1 MNSVYRD
8 IEDGLREELQ
18 QRVGRQRFQLWFRD
32 TAVVSV
38 SADAVTLAVPNDV
51 HCTWLQYTYADELQD
66 ACDEVLGEGIEVRLE
81 VSAEQERRRL
91 MREHLPQRPRDW
103 DELLER
109 RRPPASLDTFVPGSG
124 GRFAVMILRQL
135 LDGGAPRGADL
146 FHLYG
151 GCGAGKTHL
160 LRGLENDMTRRRPG
174 SALYLTARRFTQ
186 RYVNALRTREVDAL
200 RAFEVDLAA
209 RRLVLIDDIDE
220 LAARPATQEALVR
233 LYEKCQGS
241 DTRFVLAGR
250 RHPGE
255 IEGFSERLRSRIRGG
270 IVLNVPVADRLL
282 LDDILADHAARMGC
296 RAPIALREAIL
307 DRTSSVRGA
316 VALVERWAAVSAEAG
331 TPLEAEWLP
340 ELAPSVAA
348 TAREEVIRRVKDA
361 VAAHF
366 GVARPLFDRPTKVR
380 TAQFPRRV
388 AMYLVYRACAL
399 PLAELGK
406 VFGLRSHSS
415 VSRAIHEMRDLRSR
429 DAGVEQLVDGLLA
442 RL

>member
-32 TAVVSV
+32 TAVVDV
-38 SADAVTLAVPNDV
+38 SAESVTLAVPNDV
-51 HCTWLQYTYADELQD
+51 HCTWLQYTYAEELQE
-66 ACDEVLGEGIEVRLE
+66 ACDEVLGEGVEVRLE

-91 MREHLPQRPRDW
+91 MRERLPQRPQDW

-109 RRPPASLDTFVPGSG
+109 RRPRASLDTFVPGSG
-124 GRFAVMILRQL
+124 GRFPVMILRQVL
-135 LDGGAPRGADL
+135 EGGAPRGADL

-160 LRGLENDMTRRRPG
+160 LRGLEADVSRRRPG
-174 SALYLTARRFTQ
+174 AALYLTARRFTQ

-200 RAFEVDLAA
+200 HALEVDLAS
-209 RRLVLIDDIDE
+209 RRLVIIDDVDE
-220 LAARPATQEALVR
+220 LVARPATQEALVR
-233 LYEKCQGS
+233 LYDRCRSE
-241 DTRFVLAGR
+241 DTCFVLAGR

-255 IEGFSERLRSRIRGG
+255 LEGLSDRLQSRIRGG
-270 IVLNVPVADRLL
+270 IVLSIPVADRLL
-282 LDDILADHAARMGC
+282 LDEILTDRSVRMGC
-296 RAPIALREAIL
+296 KAPASVREAIL
-307 DRTSSVRGA
+307 DRTNSVRGS
-316 VALVERWAAVSAEAG
+316 VELLERWAAVSAETG
-331 TPLEAEWLP
+331 SPLDPEWLP

-361 VAAHF
+361 VSTHF
-366 GVARPLFDRPTKVR
+366 GVARRLFDHPTKVR

-399 PLAELGK
+399 PLTELGK

-415 VSRAIHEMRDLRSR
+415 VSRAIQEMRDLRSH

-442 RL
+442 RI

>member
-32 TAVVSV
+32 TAVVDV
-38 SADAVTLAVPNDV
+38 SAESVTLAVPNDV
-51 HCTWLQYTYADELQD
+51 HCTWLQYTYGDELQD
-66 ACDEVLGEGIEVRLE
+66 ACDEVLGEGVEVRLE
-81 VSAEQERRRL
+81 VSAAQERRRL
-91 MREHLPQRPRDW
+91 MRERLPQRPQDW
-103 DELLER
+103 DALLER
-109 RRPPASLDTFVPGSG
+109 RRPAPSLASFVPGSG
-124 GRFAVMILRQL
+124 GRFPLMILRQVL
-135 LDGGAPRGADL
+135 EGGAPRGAEL

-160 LRGLENDMTRRRPG
+160 LRGLEHDMGRRRPG
-174 SALYLTARRFTQ
+174 AALYMTARRFTQ

-200 RAFEVDLAA
+200 HALEVDLTS
-209 RRLVLIDDIDE
+209 RRLVLIDGIDE
-220 LAARPATQEALVR
+220 LVARPATQEALVR
-233 LYEKCQGS
+233 LYDRCRHG
-241 DTRFVLAGR
+241 DTRFVLASR

-255 IEGFSERLRSRIRGG
+255 LEGLSARLHSRIRGG
-270 IVLNVPVADRLL
+270 IVMQVPVADRLL
-282 LDDILADHAARMGC
+282 LDDILLDRSTRFG
-296 RAPIALREAIL
+296 RKAPSSVREAIL
-307 DRTSSVRGA
+307 ERTGSVRGS
-316 VALVERWAAVSAEAG
+316 VELVERWAAVSAEAG
-331 TPLEAEWLP
+331 APLDPEWLS

-361 VAAHF
+361 VSGHF
-366 GVARPLFDRPTKVR
+366 GVSRALFDQPTKVR

-399 PLAELGK
+399 PLTELGK

-415 VSRAIHEMRDLRSR
+415 VSRAIQEMRDLRSR

-442 RL
+442 RI